1 MSDFNPVQFGQFLAK
16 VEALTEKLTEAEKSI
31 DALTERL
38 TQVESR
44 YKVGKGA
51 LAGLAIGAGF
61 AVLGVK
67 DTLNRIVNSLLP

>member
-31 DALTERL
+31 DALTDRL

-51 LAGLAIGAGF
+51 LAGLLVGVGF
-61 AVLGVK
+61 AVFGVK
-67 DTLNRIVNSLLP
+67 ETLNRIANALLP